1 VRLLAAT
8 YISVPGIVSV
18 LAVLLFLLIP
28 QHELGPVK
36 VVQPNVL
43 TILGQ
48 EVLLVENK
56 E

>member
-1 VRLLAAT
+1 
-8 YISVPGIVSV
+8 VPGIISV

-28 QHELGPVK
+28 QHELGSIE

-48 EVLLVENK
+48 EVLLVENQ
-56 E
+56 EGAG